1 MRPLSESIEQVARR
15 FRIIGR
21 DPRLMYALEV
31 AVQVAPTDVPVL
43 IVGESG
49 VGKEVFAHVTHYY
62 SPRREGPLL
71 AINCGAIPEGTIDS
85 ELFGHEKGAFTSAVE
100 TRKGLFEVANG
111 GTLFLDEIGEM
122 PLGTQAR
129 LLRVLETGEYYRVGS
144 SQVRKTDVR
153 VVAATHRD
161 LLELSR
167 ENRFREDLY
176 YRLNTITISIP
187 PLRERGED
195 ILLLLDF
202 FLDETSKKYR
212 LPSVELTMDAERYL
226 LDYYWPGN
234 VRELKHFAERLVILH
249 GGKTVDATMLEK
261 LLPPRSARMPV
272 LYQPSVRG
280 GDGVPPP
287 PPPDK
292 DQLALLYHK
301 VERIE
306 EELLRLREMV
316 QMLGQRLSTAAPSPA
331 LALPAAVTPP
341 PAQIAP
347 LTSLWKTPKSASSP
361 KPSNAFRVTAKKL
374 PRP

>member
-49 VGKEVFAHVTHYY
+49 VGKEVFAHVIHYY

-122 PLGTQAR
+122 PLSTQAR

-161 LLELSR
+161 PLELSR

-272 LYQPSVRG
+272 LYQPPVRG

-292 DQLALLYHK
+292 DQLAPLYHK